1 MSKFKLVISDVD
13 GTLVTKD
20 KALRPRSVEAVR
32 KLHERGIG
40 FSICSSR
47 PPFGLTMMIEPL
59 GLTLPIGG
67 YNAGAIVETDLTVIE
82 QKLIGPDAAKKAVGI
97 FHEFGIDCWV
107 FDGDRWIVTNRQG
120 DHVDHEIH
128 TIQTPPT
135 VVPAFTDDCFGAV
148 GKIVGASDDHDRVA
162 RVEKAM
168 QQALAGSASA
178 ARSQPYY
185 CDVIPPGINKGR
197 IVEVLAAR
205 LGIDRSEV
213 AVRWATWTTTSK
225 CSPRPAFR
233 SRWAMPPTRSRPP
246 PAPSLPAQT
255 TGTAGPTRSSVTC
268 WPRNVQAPG
277 V

>member
-13 GTLVTKD
+13 GTLVTKE
-20 KALRPRSVEAVR
+20 KALRPRSIEVVH
-32 KLHERGIG
+32 KLHDRGIG

-47 PPFGLTMMIEPL
+47 PPFGLRMMIEPL

-82 QKLIGPDAAKKAVGI
+82 QKVIGPDVAKQAVGI
-97 FHEFGIDCWV
+97 FREFGIDCWV
-107 FDGDRWIVTNRQG
+107 FDGNRWVITNRQG

-135 VVPAFTDDCFGAV
+135 VVPQFTDANFNAV

-168 QQALAGSASA
+168 QEALAGIASA

-205 LGIDRSEV
+205 LGLDRSEI
-213 AVRWATWTTTSK
+213 AVLGDMDNDLDMFASAGFSIAMGNATDEVKATAS
-225 CSPRPAFR
+225 A
-233 SRWAMPPTRSRPP
+233 
-246 PAPSLPAQT
+246 T
-255 TGTAGPTRSSVTC
+255 TGSNDEDGWADAIERYVLAS
-268 WPRNVQAPG
+268 
-277 V
+277 

>member
-20 KALRPRSVEAVR
+20 KALRPRSVQAVR
-32 KLHERGIG
+32 QLHERGIG

-82 QKLIGPDAAKKAVGI
+82 QKLIAPDAAKRAVGI
-97 FHEFGIDCWV
+97 FHEYGIDCWV
-107 FDGDRWIVTNRQG
+107 FDGNRWIITDRQG

-168 QQALAGSASA
+168 QGALTGIASA

-205 LGIDRSEV
+205 LGLERGEV
-213 AVRWATWTTTSK
+213 AVLGDMDNDLEMFAKAGFSIAMGNATDEVKAAAS
-225 CSPRPAFR
+225 A
-233 SRWAMPPTRSRPP
+233 
-246 PAPSLPAQT
+246 
-255 TGTAGPTRSSVTC
+255 V
-268 WPRNVQAPG
+268 APG
-277 V
+277 TNDEDGWADAVERYVLAS